1 MNLQAQPEKR
11 LRQLLSLTGLLLAG
25 AGLWGC
31 GDFPGEGEEQ
41 RYARHLSKQHAAH
54 RRESRQRAEVVERE
68 LATPL
73 RPARYPFRGC
83 AVEYR
88 PRPHTQ
94 RATIALACGD
104 FGPSWP
110 LRVSYGYLRC
120 DHWPGVFTDMGRVV
134 VFTAPDGG
142 EYAVNDAAHA
152 VGYRKLR
159 SLLRDPERP
168 RLARQPLI
176 ERGLALCA

>member
-1 MNLQAQPEKR
+1 LV
-11 LRQLLSLTGLLLAG
+11 GLLLVG
-25 AGLWGC
+25 VGLWGC
-31 GDFPGEGEEQ
+31 GDFEGEGEEQ
-41 RYARHLSKQHAAH
+41 RFAQQISKRNAAH
-54 RRESRQRAEVVERE
+54 RHESRQRAEVVERE
-68 LATPL
+68 LAASL

-88 PRPHTQ
+88 PRPQ
-94 RATIALACGD
+94 AERATIALACGD

-110 LRVSYGYLRC
+110 LRVSHGYMRC
-120 DHWPGVFTDMGRVV
+120 DHWPGVFIGMGRVI

-159 SLLRDPERP
+159 PLLRDAERP

>member
-1 MNLQAQPEKR
+1 MRPR
-11 LRQLLSLTGLLLAG
+11 LLLPLMGLLLAG

-31 GDFPGEGEEQ
+31 SDFPGEGEEQ
-41 RYARHLSKQHAAH
+41 RYARHLSKQHAMH
-54 RRESRQRAEVVERE
+54 RRESRQRAKVVERD
-68 LATPL
+68 LAAPL

-88 PRPHTQ
+88 PQPHAK
-94 RATIALACGD
+94 RAIALACGD
-104 FGPSWP
+104 FGPGWP
-110 LRVSYGYLRC
+110 LRVDHGYMRC
-120 DHWPGVFTDMGRVV
+120 DHWPGVFSAMGRVV

-159 SLLRDPERP
+159 PLLRDPGRP

-176 ERGLALCA
+176 ERGLALCG

>member
-1 MNLQAQPEKR
+1 VHLRVPPETR
-11 LRQLLSLTGLLLAG
+11 LRRLPPLTGLLLVG

-31 GDFPGEGEEQ
+31 GDFKGEGEDQ
-41 RYARHLSKQHAAH
+41 RFAQRLSRRNAVQ
-54 RRESRQRAEVVERE
+54 RRESRQRAEAVERE
-68 LATPL
+68 LAAPL
-73 RPARYPFRGC
+73 RPARRPFRGC

-88 PRPHTQ
+88 RRPQ
-94 RATIALACGD
+94 AERATVALACGD

-110 LRVSYGYLRC
+110 LRVSHGYMRC
-120 DHWPGVFTDMGRVV
+120 DHWPGVFDMGRVI

-159 SLLRDPERP
+159 PLLRDPERP
-168 RLARQPLI
+168 RLARHPLV
-176 ERGLALCA
+176 ERGLTLCG